1 MLQPIEPQVVVECD
15 VVILGDTDSRIYDDY
30 EDSNNSNVPD
40 LVDSNSI
47 VEYDDD

>member
-15 VVILGDTDSRIYDDY
+15 VILGDTDSKKYDDY

-40 LVDSNSI
+40 LVDSNST